1 MIHWKKKHF
10 FVNKY
15 SSCHFKTHPTVDKK
29 LYSKDS
35 VIALKDLS
43 KSFPPGQDV
52 GVLKWRFQTTD
63 DSEIPLTSI
72 LN

>member
-1 MIHWKKKHF
+1 
-10 FVNKY
+10 
-15 SSCHFKTHPTVDKK
+15 

-52 GVLKWRFQTTD
+52 GVLKWRYQTTD
-63 DSEIPLTSI
+63 ESEIPLTSKI
-72 LN
+72 LSFSFNKQCFNVFCF

>member
-1 MIHWKKKHF
+1 MS
-10 FVNKY
+10 NYSKY
-15 SSCHFKTHPTVDKK
+15 LKIKQTHPNVDKK

-35 VIALKDLS
+35 LIALKDLT

-63 DSEIPLTSI
+63 ESEIPLTSK
-72 LN
+72 NKTFNDFNN